1 MEDAASI
8 EQRSGM
14 EDAASVEQRDGRLDS
29 GSAPT
34 YLFCIRLTS
43 KGGVVD
49 NAALGGISST
59 DVKDLHSS

>member
-1 MEDAASI
+1 
-8 EQRSGM
+8 M

-59 DVKDLHSS
+59 DMKDLHSS